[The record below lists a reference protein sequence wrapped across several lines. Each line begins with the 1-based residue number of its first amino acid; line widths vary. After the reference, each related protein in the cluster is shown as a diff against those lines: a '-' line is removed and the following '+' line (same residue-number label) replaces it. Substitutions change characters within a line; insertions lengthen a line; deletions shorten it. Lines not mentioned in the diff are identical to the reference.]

1 MSAATS
7 HYATSHYVSLLGRE
21 VHYLQWGKPG
31 APLVILWHGFA
42 RNAHDFTELAEALA
56 PHYWLVAPDTI
67 GRGLSQ
73 WSPNPVQEYS
83 VAFYAGQAAA
93 LVEHLGGISPIKSLR
108 WVGTSMGGLI
118 GMVVA
123 AMLLKDR
130 MSHLVLNDV
139 GPEIAPGAVQRI
151 LSYAGTPPSFAS
163 LTELESYFRG
173 IYAPFGI
180 ASDATW
186 RRMAE
191 TSYRRLPDG
200 GVTTHYDPRIAT
212 ALAEQGTGGGDA
224 WPIYDQIAAPTL
236 LLRGAVSDL
245 LSKETA
251 TAMTQRGPKAK
262 LQEIPGIGHAPAL
275 DTPAQIALI
284 AQFLR

>member
-7 HYATSHYVSLLGRE
+7 HYVKLLGRE
-21 VHYLQWGKPG
+21 VHYLQWGRPG

-56 PHYWLVAPDTI
+56 GDYWLVAPDTI

-73 WSPNPVQEYS
+73 WSPDPVQEYS
-83 VAFYAGQAAA
+83 VPFYAGQAIA
-93 LVEHLGGISPIKSLR
+93 LVQHLGVDSLR

-118 GMVVA
+118 GMAVA
-123 AMLLKDR
+123 AGPLKDR
-130 MSHLVLNDV
+130 ISHLVLNDV

-151 LSYAGTPPSFAS
+151 LSYAGKPPSFAS
-163 LTELESYFRG
+163 LTELEAYFRS

-180 ASDATW
+180 AADATW

-191 TSYRRLPDG
+191 TSCRRLPDG
-200 GVTTHYDPRIAT
+200 SLTTHYDPRIAT
-212 ALAEQGTGGGDA
+212 VMAEQAGQAAGDA
-224 WPIYDQIAAPTL
+224 WPIYDLISAPTL

-245 LSKETA
+245 LSPQTA
-251 TAMTQRGPKAK
+251 QAMTQRGPRAK
-262 LQEIPGIGHAPAL
+262 LQEIAGIGHAPAL
-275 DTPAQIALI
+275 DRPDQIALI
-284 AQFLR
+284 AEFLR

>member
-1 MSAATS
+1 MSPLQS
-7 HYATSHYVSLLGRE
+7 HATSHYVTLLGRE

-42 RNAHDFTELAEALA
+42 RNAHDFTELAEALT

-73 WSPNPVQEYS
+73 WSADPAKEYS
-83 VAFYAGQAAA
+83 VPFYAGQAAA
-93 LVEHLGGISPIKSLR
+93 LVQHLSAQHPGVQSLR

-118 GMVVA
+118 GLA
-123 AMLLKDR
+123 AGATLLKQQIT
-130 MSHLVLNDV
+130 HLVLNDV
-139 GPEIAPGAVQRI
+139 GPEIAPGAVERI
-151 LSYAGTPPSFAS
+151 LTYAGNPPRFATLS
-163 LTELESYFRG
+163 ELEAYFRS

-212 ALAEQGTGGGDA
+212 ILAGQGTGGGDA
-224 WPIYDQIAAPTL
+224 WPVYDMIAAPTL
-236 LLRGAVSDL
+236 LLSGAVSDL

-251 TAMTQRGPKAK
+251 LAMTQRGPKAK

-275 DTPAQIALI
+275 DTPSQIALI